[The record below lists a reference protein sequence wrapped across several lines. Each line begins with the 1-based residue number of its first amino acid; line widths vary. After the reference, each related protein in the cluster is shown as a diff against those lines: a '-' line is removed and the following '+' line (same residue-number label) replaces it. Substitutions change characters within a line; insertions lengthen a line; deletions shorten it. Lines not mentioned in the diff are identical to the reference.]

1 MGVNHSC
8 RLDRMSDL
16 CDMHTCIERITGR
29 ASDDVSNT
37 DTWICRL
44 KEGTMYENKIVTH
57 TFMKIGINPSSV
69 PLPVKKIAAMGLMY
83 ELQVYNQLITPILN
97 ACICPNFL
105 RSYLVSYN
113 CRRSDLVSAL
123 SVGLGV
129 DSATASRHFDRSLSF
144 LEQGQAMRPAVHS
157 MLDGAQYLTPH
168 DSLRLMVLTTEYTD
182 VQTYTD
188 WLSVPHS
195 PQSINTVLLQLI
207 VALCVMALS
216 KLMHN
221 NLSGSNIVVKTLGPP
236 ETFTYHIQGY
246 APITITTRY
255 KVMIH
260 NFNEATSASL
270 GENASFTKSQRFR
283 DLPTF
288 DKRRDLVCLYKNLS
302 TLTDQTGTPLSTLSC
317 IGKHFNME
325 HVRNTDWHQSR
336 GDETPS
342 TLAEGLTSIVA
353 ILPVLPPNANVFIM
367 TRDMF
372 MSDGSLNHDH
382 KVLTDLKWHNT
393 QFETQIIEYTAYL
406 EKCQSA
412 TQEVES
418 RLATLAASR

>member
-1 MGVNHSC
+1 
-8 RLDRMSDL
+8 
-16 CDMHTCIERITGR
+16 
-29 ASDDVSNT
+29 
-37 DTWICRL
+37 
-44 KEGTMYENKIVTH
+44 
-57 TFMKIGINPSSV
+57 
-69 PLPVKKIAAMGLMY
+69 
-83 ELQVYNQLITPILN
+83 
-97 ACICPNFL
+97 
-105 RSYLVSYN
+105 VSYN

-157 MLDGAQYLTPH
+157 MLDATQYLTPH

-188 WLSVPHS
+188 WLSAPHS
-195 PQSINTVLLQLI
+195 PQSINTVLLQI
-207 VALCVMALS
+207 VVALCVMALS

-221 NLSGSNIVVKTLGPP
+221 NLSGSNILVKTLEPP
-236 ETFTYHIQGY
+236 ETFTYNIQGY

-260 NFNEATSASL
+260 NFTEATSASL
-270 GENASFTKSQRFR
+270 GENASFHRFR
-283 DLPTF
+283 DLLPTF
-288 DKRRDLVCLYKNLS
+288 EKRRDLVCLYKNLS
-302 TLTDQTGTPLSTLSC
+302 TLTDQAGTSLSTLSG
-317 IGKHFNME
+317 IGKIFNME

-342 TLAEGLTSIVA
+342 TLAEGLTIMVA
-353 ILPVLPPNANVFIM
+353 LLPVLPPSANSF
-367 TRDMF
+367 TLTPDMF

-382 KVLTDLKWHNT
+382 KVLTDLKWDNT

-418 RLATLAASR
+418 RLAALVAR